1 MNAAINRKANLLSNR
16 SASTPPQRP
25 RLKRGVALLLLSLR
39 GNETYK
45 KKRGKNVGTG
55 KVSCCFPRERNFLES
70 HMNPERRDFSRRK
83 REEEGKERGKKG
95 NLSSNRF
102 RSTPSRYRNHFRPT
116 TGWLDFVP
124 LILRA
129 ASYPGI
135 TMETGDAVSMENRR
149 QRYTKPTRDHE
160 ISACRLP
167 AGHEISFNGSI
178 GRGRGGDAREARKL
192 KE

>member
-1 MNAAINRKANLLSNR
+1 MLFPSRKKL
-16 SASTPPQRP
+16 P
-25 RLKRGVALLLLSLR
+25 RIA
-39 GNETYK
+39 Y
-45 KKRGKNVGTG
+45 
-55 KVSCCFPRERNFLES
+55 ES
-70 HMNPERRDFSRRK
+70 RATRFFQEKERRGEK
-83 REEEGKERGKKG
+83 GKGGKKG

-178 GRGRGGDAREARKL
+178 GRGRGRRRERGERIERITVSKQLSLFSRTVTSPPLTRKTRRRFNNGRHR
-192 KE
+192 EPFQIYRV

>member
-39 GNETYK
+39 GNETYIKK

-83 REEEGKERGKKG
+83 REEERKERGEKRKFE
-95 NLSSNRF
+95 L
-102 RSTPSRYRNHFRPT
+102 
-116 TGWLDFVP
+116 
-124 LILRA
+124 
-129 ASYPGI
+129 
-135 TMETGDAVSMENRR
+135 E
-149 QRYTKPTRDHE
+149 Q
-160 ISACRLP
+160 
-167 AGHEISFNGSI
+167 ISFNSI
-178 GRGRGGDAREARKL
+178 PIP
-192 KE
+192 